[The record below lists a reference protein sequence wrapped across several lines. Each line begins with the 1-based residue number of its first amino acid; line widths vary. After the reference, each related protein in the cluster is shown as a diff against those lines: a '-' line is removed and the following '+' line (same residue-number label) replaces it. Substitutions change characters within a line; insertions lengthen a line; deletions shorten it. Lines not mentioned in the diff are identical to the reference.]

1 MHEPPRSG
9 AKAPAGR
16 GRRPLRRGQR
26 VTLSAADIDDAGCGV
41 GEVAGVAVAAFDLLP
56 GESAEV
62 EIEHLSPH
70 RARAWA
76 RRCGPVAT
84 PAEERVAPPCP
95 GFGRCGGCVWQHLAY
110 PAQLAHK
117 RARVARAFADAGL
130 AVEVAAPLAAPAT
143 TGYRNKGKYVIGTG
157 ADGLVLGAF
166 APRSHVVVDTAGCQV
181 LEPAIERV
189 ARHLRT
195 ALAASRLPVY
205 DERTR
210 RGTLRYAI
218 LRSGADGRVLVGVV
232 IAGAGAGAGAPA
244 EAEIADALAPLRA
257 LDEVAGAV
265 LLHNDTRSGA
275 LIDGGE
281 RARPLFGASVVIER
295 LDGPGGPGSVA
306 VALGIEAFFQ
316 VHRAQARRLY
326 REVATAAARLRG
338 PGADGDRAALDLY
351 CGVGGVAFALAG
363 DGGHVVG
370 VESNPSAVA
379 AARDAAAGVGAGANI
394 DFALG
399 DAADFGR
406 LSRDLQPS
414 LVAVNPPRAG
424 LRPEARDALLAAA
437 PPALV
442 YVSCGPSSLARDVA
456 AFTAAGYEIERV
468 LPVDLMPGTPQIETV
483 ATLRRCP

>member
-218 LRSGADGRVLVGVV
+218 LRSGADGRVLVGNNR
-232 IAGAGAGAGAPA
+232 AGDNPSREANRDGAGRIFRFTDEWGTDHLLQVDQSGAP
-244 EAEIADALAPLRA
+244 EAAPAWLQRADRLGNEPAPFVERDLIVGRALAVFWPILPHKGI
-257 LDEVAGAV
+257 V
-265 LLHNDTRSGA
+265 
-275 LIDGGE
+275 
-281 RARPLFGASVVIER
+281 R
-295 LDGPGGPGSVA
+295 L
-306 VALGIEAFFQ
+306 EW
-316 VHRAQARRLY
+316 
-326 REVATAAARLRG
+326 
-338 PGADGDRAALDLY
+338 
-351 CGVGGVAFALAG
+351 
-363 DGGHVVG
+363 
-370 VESNPSAVA
+370 
-379 AARDAAAGVGAGANI
+379 
-394 DFALG
+394 
-399 DAADFGR
+399 
-406 LSRDLQPS
+406 
-414 LVAVNPPRAG
+414 
-424 LRPEARDALLAAA
+424 
-437 PPALV
+437 
-442 YVSCGPSSLARDVA
+442 
-456 AFTAAGYEIERV
+456 
-468 LPVDLMPGTPQIETV
+468 VD
-483 ATLRRCP
+483 